1 MDPSLGEPQNESISW
16 GTQKRVHVLEHPK
29 MGPSLG
35 GIITWV
41 HLLGPSFVGVAGTL
55 PPSPAPVGHM
65 GLALSLPQ
73 AGLGEGQGINNM
85 G

>member
-1 MDPSLGEPQNESISW
+1 MSPSLGEPKKGSMSW
-16 GTQKRVHVLEHPK
+16 STPK
-29 MGPSLG
+29 
-35 GIITWV
+35 WV

-55 PPSPAPVGHM
+55 PPSAAPVGHM